1 VTEPLNVKRVLVR
14 NTAWNYVGFTV
25 NLATNFVLFPYVVHR
40 IGDAAA
46 GIWLLLGSVTGYMG
60 LLELGLVP
68 SLAQS
73 VAADSGRGD
82 REGLNEAASTTLAVL
97 CALAIVP
104 LLTLLV
110 VPRLVDVLQV
120 PADMQGQARTVFRV
134 AIAGFALR
142 MPLAAFQ
149 AILLGTQRQDRCNQL
164 WIMIVAAKF
173 LGAVGLLLAG
183 FGVVAI
189 VTMEALVHL
198 LAGIPQSRWAFQEV
212 PGLRLRP
219 GLARLSRARALVAFG
234 GTLLVLSMCSLLSEQ
249 TNRLVIAGFLPVA
262 MVTYFSAGW
271 KLYQFAYS
279 VPTTLVQAVT
289 PLAAHLHGR
298 DDQDALRALFL
309 RMTKYTTGLAW
320 PLTLS
325 LGFCAASLLRL
336 WMGRAFAEHYR
347 VVQVLVVA
355 FVVTAYNHV
364 GYSILVGTKRIGPVL
379 WRYQLPQAILT
390 FGLSIVLVRV
400 LGIVGVAV
408 ATTVPALLLEAVF
421 LQYLLSELRVGWW
434 RLLKEVVAP
443 TAGPAV
449 AAFAPLA
456 VAYALLPAGSLV
468 LPGIAAL
475 CSGAYAALFWTMS
488 LDAAE
493 RRELLAHA
501 PLAGRFRGQPSIQ
514 V

>member
-1 VTEPLNVKRVLVR
+1 VTDHLNVKRVLVR

-25 NLATNFVLFPYVVHR
+25 NLATNLLLFPYVVHR

-82 REGLNEAASTTLAVL
+82 RHGLNEAASTTLAVL
-97 CALAIVP
+97 CTLATIP
-104 LLTLLV
+104 LLSLLA
-110 VPRLVDVLQV
+110 VPRLLEILQV
-120 PADMQGQARTVFRV
+120 PAALQVQARTVFLV
-134 AIAGFALR
+134 AITGFALR

-149 AILLGTQRQDRCNQL
+149 AVLLGTQRQDRCNQL
-164 WIMIVAAKF
+164 WILIVAAKF
-173 LGAVGLLLAG
+173 LGAVALLLSG
-183 FGVVAI
+183 YGLVAI

-198 LAGIPQSRWAFQEV
+198 LAGIPQSRWAFREV
-212 PGLRLRP
+212 PGLKLRP
-219 GLARLSRARALVAFG
+219 GLVRLARARSLVTFG
-234 GTLLVLSMCSLLSEQ
+234 GTLLVLSVCSLVSEQ

-262 MVTYFSAGW
+262 MVTYFAAGW
-271 KLYQFAYS
+271 KLYQFAYA
-279 VPTTLVQAVT
+279 VPTTLVQAVS

-298 DDQDALRALFL
+298 GDDAGLRALFL

-325 LGFCAASLLRL
+325 LGFCAAALLRA
-336 WMGRAFAEHYR
+336 WMGPAFAAHYR

-355 FVVTAYNHV
+355 FGVTAYNHV

-379 WRYQLPQAILT
+379 WRYQLPQAVMTLA
-390 FGLSIVLVRV
+390 LSVWLVGS
-400 LGIVGVAV
+400 LGIVGVAIG
-408 ATTVPALLLEAVF
+408 TTLPAVLLEYVF
-421 LQYLLSELRVGWW
+421 LQFLLSELRVGWKAFA
-434 RLLKEVVAP
+434 RRVVLP

-449 AAFAPLA
+449 VAFAPLGL
-456 VAYALLPAGSLV
+456 AYGLLGVGAIALIGV
-468 LPGIAAL
+468 AAL
-475 CSGAYAALFWTMS
+475 CSAIYAGLFWTLS
-488 LDAAE
+488 LDRSE
-493 RRELLAHA
+493 RRELIAHA
-501 PLAGRFRGQPSIQ
+501 PFANRFAQPSPQ